1 MKKIGQ
7 LKKWPLVVLVAL
19 LFGVGVA
26 TTSVMANTQYMTV
39 KADTVN
45 VRLGPG
51 LAYSIMGQV
60 KSGNE
65 LSIIGAKNSWYQVR
79 LAGNKIGW
87 VASWLVDQSE
97 AATSQA
103 KVATV
108 DQPVNVR
115 EYASQNAKQLGSLN
129 AGDSVKVVYQEGAW
143 TQIAY
148 NTTAAWITSSSVQ
161 LPGQTTNLAQP
172 AQTALATEKSA
183 PALKVT
189 TNTMTNLRNAAGI
202 NAPSVEK
209 LDKGTELTV
218 SKQQDDWYA
227 VTAPDGKTGY
237 VASWTVSAPNDGQTQ
252 KAATKL
258 SEATLVLDP
267 GHGGSDTGAIAND
280 GTDYEKTYTLKTA
293 NLVANALR
301 AAGANVIMT
310 RTTDTFVDLAPRP
323 NTANNAHADA
333 FISFHFDSSPSK
345 NSASGITAYYY
356 DSKKD
361 PALAKSVNSAFSGLP
376 LENRG
381 VAFGNFEVLRD
392 NKQPAI
398 LNEMGYINNDKDFRQ
413 IKDPSYQS
421 KIATDIVNGLNAY
434 FKAGNHQ

>member
-1 MKKIGQ
+1 
-7 LKKWPLVVLVAL
+7 
-19 LFGVGVA
+19 
-26 TTSVMANTQYMTV
+26 MA
-39 KADTVN
+39 TVN
-45 VRLGPG
+45 
-51 LAYSIMGQV
+51 
-60 KSGNE
+60 
-65 LSIIGAKNSWYQVR
+65 
-79 LAGNKIGW
+79 
-87 VASWLVDQSE
+87 
-97 AATSQA
+97 
-103 KVATV
+103 
-108 DQPVNVR
+108 QPVNVR

-161 LPGQTTNLAQP
+161 LTGQTTNLAQP

-227 VTAPDGKTGY
+227 VTI
-237 VASWTVSAPNDGQTQ
+237 
-252 KAATKL
+252 
-258 SEATLVLDP
+258 VLDP

-345 NSASGITAYYY
+345 NSASGITTYYY

-361 PALAKSVNSAFSGLP
+361 LALAKSVNSAFSGLP

>member
-1 MKKIGQ
+1 MKHIGQ
-7 LKKWPLVVLVAL
+7 LKKWPLIILLAV
-19 LFGVGVA
+19 LFGVGAA

-51 LAYSIMGQV
+51 LAYGIMGQV
-60 KSGNE
+60 KSGNQ
-65 LSIIGAKNSWYQVR
+65 LTIIGAKNSWYQVR
-79 LAGNKIGW
+79 LAGNRIGW

-97 AATSQA
+97 AATTRA

-108 DQPVNVR
+108 NQPVNVR
-115 EYASQNAKQLGSLN
+115 EYASQDAKQLGSLN
-129 AGDSVKVVYQEGAW
+129 AGVSVKVVYQEGNW

-148 NTTAAWITSSSVQ
+148 NNTAAWITSSSIQ
-161 LPGQTTNLAQP
+161 LTGKTTNLAQP
-172 AQTALATEKSA
+172 AQANLTQTQSN
-183 PALKVT
+183 PSLKVT
-189 TNTMTNLRNAAGI
+189 TNTTTNLRNAAGI
-202 NAPSVEK
+202 NAPVVEK

-218 SKQQDDWYA
+218 IKQQDDWYQ
-227 VTAPDGKTGY
+227 VTAPDGKTGF
-237 VASWTVSAPNDGQTQ
+237 VASWTVSAPNDGQTK

-258 SEATLVLDP
+258 SEATIVLDP

-280 GTDYEKTYTLKTA
+280 GSDYEKTYTLKTA
-293 NLVANALR
+293 DLVANALR

-310 RTTDTFVDLAPRP
+310 RTTDKFVDLAPRP
-323 NTANNAHADA
+323 ATANNAHADA

-345 NSASGITAYYY
+345 NSASGFTTYYY
-356 DSKKD
+356 SSKKD
-361 PALAKSVNSAFSGLP
+361 LPLAKSINRALTGLP
-376 LENRG
+376 LKNRG

-392 NKQPAI
+392 NNQPAI
-398 LNEMGYINNDKDFRQ
+398 LNEMGYINNDKDFKY
-413 IKDPSYQS
+413 IKDPTYQS

>member
-1 MKKIGQ
+1 MKHIGQ
-7 LKKWPLVVLVAL
+7 LKKWPLVILLAL
-19 LFGVGVA
+19 LFGVGAA

-39 KADTVN
+39 KAESVN

-51 LAYSIMGQV
+51 LAYGIMGQV

-65 LSIIGAKNSWYQVR
+65 LTIIGSKNSWYQVR

-97 AATSQA
+97 AATTSA
-103 KVATV
+103 K
-108 DQPVNVR
+108 
-115 EYASQNAKQLGSLN
+115 
-129 AGDSVKVVYQEGAW
+129 VKVVYQEGDW

-148 NTTAAWITSSSVQ
+148 NNTAAWITSSSVQ
-161 LPGQTTNLAQP
+161 LTGQTTNLAQP
-172 AQTALATEKSA
+172 AQANLTQAKSGA
-183 PALKVT
+183 ALKVT
-189 TNTMTNLRNAAGI
+189 TNTITNLRNAAGI

-218 SKQQDDWYA
+218 TKQQDDWYQ
-227 VTAPDGKTGY
+227 VTAPDGKSGY
-237 VASWTVSAPNDGQTQ
+237 VASWTVTAPNNGQTQ

-258 SEATLVLDP
+258 SEATIVLDP
-267 GHGGSDTGAIAND
+267 GHGGTDTGAPANNNH
-280 GTDYEKTYTLKTA
+280 DYEKTYTLKTA
-293 NLVANALR
+293 ELVANALR

-323 NTANNAHADA
+323 TTANNAHADA

-345 NSASGITAYYY
+345 NSASGFTTYYY
-356 DSKKD
+356 SSKKD
-361 PALAKSVNSAFSGLP
+361 LALAKAVNNAFDDLP

-381 VAFGNFEVLRD
+381 VAFGNYEVLRD

-398 LNEMGYINNDKDFRQ
+398 LNEMGYINNDKDFKY
-413 IKDPSYQS
+413 IKNPTYQS

-434 FKAGNHQ
+434 FKAGHHQ

>member
-1 MKKIGQ
+1 MKHIGQ
-7 LKKWPLVVLVAL
+7 LKKWPLVILLAL
-19 LFGVGVA
+19 LFGVGAA
-26 TTSVMANTQYMTV
+26 TSSVMANTQYMTV
-39 KADTVN
+39 KAESVN

-51 LAYSIMGQV
+51 LAYGIMGQV

-65 LSIIGAKNSWYQVR
+65 LTIIGSKNSWYQVR

-97 AATSQA
+97 AATTSA

-108 DQPVNVR
+108 NQPVNVR
-115 EYASQNAKQLGSLN
+115 EYASQDAKQLGTLN
-129 AGDSVKVVYQEGAW
+129 AGDSVKVVYQEGDW

-148 NTTAAWITSSSVQ
+148 NNTAA
-161 LPGQTTNLAQP
+161 
-172 AQTALATEKSA
+172 KSGA
-183 PALKVT
+183 ALKVT

-218 SKQQDDWYA
+218 TKQQDDWYQ
-227 VTAPDGKTGY
+227 VTAPDGKSGY
-237 VASWTVSAPNDGQTQ
+237 VASWTVTAPNNGQTQ

-258 SEATLVLDP
+258 SEATIVLDP
-267 GHGGSDTGAIAND
+267 GHGGTDTGAPANNNH
-280 GTDYEKTYTLKTA
+280 DYEKTYTLKTA
-293 NLVANALR
+293 ELVANALR

-323 NTANNAHADA
+323 TTANNAHADA

-345 NSASGITAYYY
+345 NSASGFTTYYY
-356 DSKKD
+356 SSKKD
-361 PALAKSVNSAFSGLP
+361 LALAKAVNNAFDDLP

-381 VAFGNFEVLRD
+381 VAFGNYEVLRD

-398 LNEMGYINNDKDFRQ
+398 LNEMGYINNDKDFKY
-413 IKDPSYQS
+413 IKNPTYQS

-434 FKAGNHQ
+434 FKAGHHQ